1 MPMLPPLLRCEPTG
15 YAVASSN
22 VSPPDER
29 LQQASSS
36 QTPACE
42 TSAGAAVDSSPKA
55 VPIEEALPESLA
67 GQDWRA
73 RVVCGLMLREPSHW
87 GPVSSDMAFA
97 LLDRRDDVHD
107 AVAQHGLARLAG
119 MMGEAGFV
127 LHERDER
134 TLLYEDGRFG
144 IRVHGETRW
153 APGDLPWDGL
163 WHAVLAAVVATDV
176 GDIDPSLLSKLP
188 GLLARLVAEDPGFAV
203 TVWQSHLAGDL
214 PAFTPDRTATLGDV
228 ALRCGSLMA
237 VAAGAA
243 IGLTYRFASG
253 VLHSSA
259 VMEGDDALQPSTG
272 PIGAED
278 SECRGG
284 YGMLGTVV
292 PLAGTFACSALEL
305 AAAARLWAAVPSER
319 AAVALHRAQH
329 LSAYA
334 LLLPS
339 LTADELRFLM
349 STLGAMFAEVDVF
362 DVATTVQFRL
372 RERPTPMTPTGVI
385 SCIKWQ
391 KLRRKA
397 RQREQ
402 SQFQF
407 EAPGWVKVLE
417 SALQLAQGANLL
429 TPFGNVV
436 QEAHAQRSRAQW
448 NAECEAVDAEALANA
463 PPRLPAF
470 ARKRPPFATRPGGN
484 LSSRVPADL
493 YSGYSGDRQRDLAV
507 RRFGL
512 APCANAPM
520 SSGGVVA
527 SMPDGET
534 AGSAESAT
542 SATSAT
548 GRGSPASTHW
558 LVGAAS
564 QAAMASVSPGAWRQW
579 LPITGVLS
587 VGAVTGTFIWNRF
600 RSGRDLPEST
610 SVDADTPRRL
620 PRELRPF
627 HHLAPQREGI
637 ELAQTAEPDTLEDM
651 LNLVDATNAI
661 EASANVMEKHRSQA
675 QTVIEKQME
684 AVLRKQGKG
693 AAALGYRTAL
703 PWSAE
708 VEVTYSKAGR
718 SPDTRGFTFS
728 FSEEYETKRVTVRD
742 IAIGAHYSDEY
753 EITGGYR
760 RVASLRVLDN
770 AALPLLMA
778 VNRDDFRTELQA
790 RDERQL
796 SALEA
801 SGELMGEYA
810 RYVQEVFTGVLFN
823 ATSFDWERQI
833 PPGSRAATSLLPHP
847 QTVGTRTRVRVGQG
861 PVRLISFDG
870 NILADLLSVQQ
881 PDGNAVLL
889 ISIKHATY
897 FWWWPGVEATL
908 EFQEFISLHMSPI
921 DLQRLESPLRRSR
934 MRYQIDPGSTKSH
947 WACAPS
953 NREVG
958 EAAVTAP
965 PRGPFDALYDEVTLK
980 PYFKFETCPSLH
992 HALWTA
998 KVHRAH
1004 SDRDLVIVTQK
1015 VRDERRLNSVQHIV
1029 LNYVKLLGPAMIA
1042 AFRSKGR
1049 IVSAVMTL
1057 AFEVGPYFGTYALL
1071 AERAKSAD
1079 LEELRRIHREMSV
1092 SYAVAMMLRALNSP
1106 TLDAIADAIVGDR
1119 ESTRVA
1125 SQHLR
1130 SFMEAWP
1137 LVSEQRK
1144 QFADDVRAIVR
1155 GERSEGTLNR
1165 QPAWTIFT
1173 GIKAYRNLLTDG
1185 AQTEPMAADEQHVDR
1200 FLGAGRRQV
1209 MTQSELMRLPEG
1221 YCVALTYPDGTM
1233 FFAAVTSGSG
1243 KLLGA
1248 ATDDSDG
1255 TVMRRTE
1262 LPIHRMERISQDA
1275 FAFLEDGRVMCG
1287 AIEARLYVEPLRD
1300 RVPPWRQSEQT
1311 ASGIWP
1317 RVPTPP
1323 PTSTSTPALLESAS
1337 HRAAVSGAGSR
1348 SPAGRSKRA
1357 LDQWGKFVDA
1367 WYARA
1372 GRIVPGESLTGAP
1385 ANKAS
1390 LPLAIASASPTTPT
1404 PSTSSTPMS
1413 LASPSAGVSTPS
1425 PTAMAAYWNAPTF
1438 RGAFAEVVSRV
1449 TRGLLLWHLQTSTV
1463 AQSAPSAQR
1472 RLILRALQDD
1482 VTFRPVTVN
1491 TVRVP
1496 GVVGTCGDEGCL
1508 LLSLTTCEAITV
1520 TGDGEGG
1527 DTSTPRAP
1535 ADVSEPLRR
1544 FVGMHVT
1551 DDIAERLRGHEM
1563 SIALDGVQATD
1574 STEDNRDTHRFI
1586 DDLRNR
1592 VDQATQRGNTVDG
1605 GILRLIKHAVRTLPG
1620 VDAEAFT
1627 AGIRGVTREVPH
1639 RASDVIYLN
1648 EPVDGP
1654 QIAPSVELAYDL
1666 GTAIREFADDVF
1678 PRALSDE
1685 SLADAIGF
1693 ATRFVD
1699 PVQQCRI
1706 LARVSNDVASLIE
1719 SGMGDI
1725 EFVTAM
1731 LAAGRG
1737 LGDGKFGAAF
1747 ASLWEQV
1754 PGQIGACGRQTTVP
1768 QLVKLRG
1775 MRLLQQVPRGHR
1787 ILVRPASADD
1797 DPEGGY
1803 DDMLSLGEGRVA
1815 VVSHVGT
1822 ELAPRFNLT
1831 SFDLTRT
1838 DGGIVWSDD
1847 VGAWRRDGRHFDFW
1861 IQSDTPGIFA
1871 EPVQQALETGSLN
1884 PAALT
1889 GALLAHSSLTALQA
1903 ERAGTS
1909 GWVLGDTTTSML
1921 AASAEVFTGYGFTD
1935 IRYRL
1940 ILAWSEPDQFKPA
1953 LSFAVVGTGVGE
1965 TFRSWAT
1972 SGYVDRV
1979 VADLLPRRT
1988 VGNAPR
1994 LTGDICVASE
2004 VDWAYFYEAHGTTR
2018 CIKYVDFDTADAALA
2033 AARTYTAVPGVL
2045 PGDFIP
2051 EGTLL
2056 RVPVWSGASA

>member
-1 MPMLPPLLRCEPTG
+1 MLPSLLHYAPTT
-15 YAVASSN
+15 YAPPSTN
-22 VSPPDER
+22 VSPPDDR
-29 LQQASSS
+29 S
-36 QTPACE
+36 QRTSARRTLANE
-42 TSAGAAVDSSPKA
+42 TSAETAVDSSPQA
-55 VPIEEALPESLA
+55 VPIEAVLPESLA

-73 RVVCGLMLREPSHW
+73 RVVCGLVLRAPSHW
-87 GPVSSDMAFA
+87 GPVSSDIAFA
-97 LLDRRDDVHD
+97 LLDRRDDLHD
-107 AVAQHGLARLAG
+107 ASRQHGLARLAG
-119 MMGEAGFV
+119 MMGAAGFV
-127 LHERDER
+127 LREGEGGAPRA
-134 TLLYEDGRFG
+134 LLYEGGRFG
-144 IRVHGETRW
+144 IRVRRERRW
-153 APGDLPWDGL
+153 ASGDMPCDGL
-163 WHAVLAAVVATDV
+163 WHAVLAALVATEL

-203 TVWQSHLAGDL
+203 NAWQSHLAGNL
-214 PAFTPDRTATLGDV
+214 SEFTPDATAALGDV
-228 ALRCGSLMA
+228 ALQCGSRLV
-237 VAAGAA
+237 VAAAAA
-243 IGLTYRFASG
+243 IGLTYGLAPD

-259 VMEGDDALQPSTG
+259 VTAGDDAPLPSTEL
-272 PIGAED
+272 IGAEAPG
-278 SECRGG
+278 CHAGTG
-284 YGMLGTVV
+284 VLGTVV
-292 PLAGTFACSALEL
+292 PLVGAFACGALEL
-305 AAAARLWAAVPSER
+305 AAAARLYAAVPSER

-339 LTADELRFLM
+339 LTADELRLLM
-349 STLGAMFAEVDVF
+349 STLGEKFAEVDVF
-362 DVATTVQFRL
+362 DVVATVQFRL
-372 RERPTPMTPTGVI
+372 RERPTPMTPTGVV
-385 SCIKWQ
+385 SSIKWQ
-391 KLRRKA
+391 KLVRKA
-397 RQREQ
+397 RQREH
-402 SQFQF
+402 SRFHF
-407 EAPGWVKVLE
+407 EAPGWAQALE

-436 QEAHAQRSRAQW
+436 QEAHAQRRWAQW
-448 NAECEAVDAEALANA
+448 NAECDALDAQALENA
-463 PPRLPAF
+463 PRRLPAF
-470 ARKRPPFATRPGGN
+470 AGEPPSVATRPKGN
-484 LSSRVPADL
+484 VSSRVPADL
-493 YSGYSGDRQRDLAV
+493 YDGGPYDWQRDLSV

-512 APCANAPM
+512 ASSENACSD
-520 SSGGVVA
+520 SS
-527 SMPDGET
+527 
-534 AGSAESAT
+534 
-542 SATSAT
+542 
-548 GRGSPASTHW
+548 HW
-558 LVGAAS
+558 LVTAVS
-564 QAAMASVSPGAWRQW
+564 QAVMTSLSPSAWGRRW
-579 LPITGVLS
+579 LPVTGVLS
-587 VGAVTGTFIWNRF
+587 LGAVAGDVMRNRF
-600 RSGRDLPEST
+600 LSRGDLAEST
-610 SVDADTPRRL
+610 SVDTDAPHRV

-637 ELAQTAEPDTLEDM
+637 ELAQTEEPETLEDM

-675 QTVIEKQME
+675 QAVIEKQME
-684 AVLRKQGKG
+684 TVLRKQGKG
-693 AAALGYRTAL
+693 ATALGYRTAL

-718 SPDTRGFTFS
+718 SPDTRGFTFA
-728 FSEEYETKRVTVRD
+728 FSEEYETKRFTVRD

-760 RVASLRVLDN
+760 RVASLRVFDN
-770 AALPLLMA
+770 AAVPLLMA
-778 VNRDDFRTELQA
+778 VNRDDFRTRLQE

-801 SGELMGEYA
+801 SGELMAEYA

-833 PPGSRAATSLLPHP
+833 PPGSRAGSSMLAHP

-870 NILADLLSVQQ
+870 EILPDLLSVQQ

-958 EAAVTAP
+958 EAAATAS
-965 PRGPFDALYDEVTLK
+965 PRGALDALYDEVTLK

-998 KVHRAH
+998 KLRRAH

-1015 VRDERRLNSVQHIV
+1015 VRDARRLNSVQQIV

-1049 IVSAVMTL
+1049 IASAIMSL

-1079 LEELRRIHREMSV
+1079 LEELKRIHREMSV
-1092 SYAVAMMLRALNSP
+1092 SYAVAMMLRAVNSP
-1106 TLDAIADAIVGDR
+1106 TLDAIADMIVGDR

-1155 GERSEGTLNR
+1155 GERREGSLNR

-1185 AQTEPMAADEQHVDR
+1185 AQTEPMTADERHVDR
-1200 FLGAGRRQV
+1200 FLGVGRRQV
-1209 MTQSELMRLPEG
+1209 MTHRELMRLPEG
-1221 YCVALTYPDGTM
+1221 YCVALTYPDGIM

-1248 ATDDSDG
+1248 ATDDGDG
-1255 TVMRRTE
+1255 TIMRRTQ
-1262 LPIHRMERISQDA
+1262 LPILRMERIAQDVI
-1275 FAFLEDGRVMCG
+1275 AFLDDGSVMCG
-1287 AIEARLYVEPLRD
+1287 SMKAHLYVEPLRD
-1300 RVPPWRQSEQT
+1300 RVPLWRQSEQ
-1311 ASGIWP
+1311 SENGVWP

-1323 PTSTSTPALLESAS
+1323 TLSTSTPASPELAS
-1337 HRAAVSGAGSR
+1337 NRAAESGAGSR
-1348 SPAGRSKRA
+1348 SAVGRSKRA

-1372 GRIVPGESLTGAP
+1372 GRIVPGGSLTGTP

-1390 LPLAIASASPTTPT
+1390 LPLAVASVSPMTPT
-1404 PSTSSTPMS
+1404 PSTPSTPMS
-1413 LASPSAGVSTPS
+1413 IVSPSVGASTPS
-1425 PTAMAAYWNAPTF
+1425 PVAMAAYWNAPTF
-1438 RGAFAEVVSRV
+1438 RFAFEEVVSRV
-1449 TRGLLLWHLQTSTV
+1449 TRGLLLWHLQASPV
-1463 AQSAPSAQR
+1463 AQSAPTAQH

-1482 VTFRPVTVN
+1482 MTFRPVTVN
-1491 TVRVP
+1491 AVRVP
-1496 GVVGTCGDEGCL
+1496 GVVGIIGDEGCL
-1508 LLSLTTCEAITV
+1508 LLSLTTCEAITAS
-1520 TGDGEGG
+1520 GEGEG
-1527 DTSTPRAP
+1527 TSTPRIS
-1535 ADVSEPLRR
+1535 ADASEPLRR

-1551 DDIAERLRGHEM
+1551 EDIAERLRGQAM
-1563 SIALDGVQATD
+1563 SVALDVAQASD
-1574 STEDNRDTHRFI
+1574 AQAGNRDTRRII

-1592 VDQATQRGNTVDG
+1592 VERATQRGHTVDG
-1605 GILRLIKHAVRTLPG
+1605 GILRLIRHAVRALSG
-1620 VDAEAFT
+1620 VDAAAFA

-1639 RASDVIYLN
+1639 SASDVVYLN
-1648 EPVDGP
+1648 ERVDGP
-1654 QIAPSVELAYDL
+1654 QSAPSVELAYDL
-1666 GTAIREFADDVF
+1666 GTAIREFSDEVF
-1678 PRALSDE
+1678 LRASSDE
-1685 SLADAIGF
+1685 SLADAIVF

-1719 SGMGDI
+1719 SGMGDT

-1747 ASLWEQV
+1747 ASMWEQV
-1754 PGQIGACGRQTTVP
+1754 PRNIGACGRQTTAP
-1768 QLVKLRG
+1768 QLVQLRG
-1775 MRLLQQVPRGHR
+1775 TRSLQQVPRGHR
-1787 ILVRPASADD
+1787 ILARLASADD
-1797 DPEGGY
+1797 DPQGGY

-1815 VVSHVGT
+1815 VASPVGT

-1831 SFDLTRT
+1831 SFDLTRA
-1838 DGGIVWSDD
+1838 DSDIVWSDD
-1847 VGAWRRDGRHFDFW
+1847 VGAWRRDARHFDFW
-1861 IQSDTPGIFA
+1861 IQSDTPGVFA
-1871 EPVQQALETGSLN
+1871 EPIQQALETGSLN
-1884 PAALT
+1884 SAALT

-1903 ERAGTS
+1903 ERAGAS
-1909 GWVLGDTTTSML
+1909 GWVLDDTTMRML
-1921 AASAEVFTGYGFTD
+1921 EASTEIFTGYGFRD

-1940 ILAWSEPDQFKPA
+1940 IVAWSEPDQFKPA
-1953 LSFAVVGTGVGE
+1953 LSFALVGMGVGE
-1965 TFRSWAT
+1965 TFRSWVT

-1988 VGNAPR
+1988 LGNAPR
-1994 LTGDICVASE
+1994 LTDDICVASE
-2004 VDWAYFYEAHGTTR
+2004 VDWAYLYQEHSATR

-2033 AARTYTAVPGVL
+2033 AARAYTTLPGVL

-2051 EGTLL
+2051 EGILL
-2056 RVPVWSGASA
+2056 RMPVWSSGSALTP

>member
-1 MPMLPPLLRCEPTG
+1 MLPSPLRFEPTS
-15 YAVASSN
+15 YVATSSN
-22 VSPPDER
+22 VSPPDDG
-29 LQQASSS
+29 LQRASSS
-36 QTPACE
+36 QTLTHE
-42 TSAGAAVDSSPKA
+42 TSAGSAVDESPQA
-55 VPIEEALPESLA
+55 APIEAVLPEALA
-67 GQDWRA
+67 GQDSRA
-73 RVVCGLMLREPSHW
+73 RVVCGLVLRAPSHW
-87 GPVSSDMAFA
+87 GPVSSVMAFA
-97 LLDRRDDVHD
+97 LLDRRDDLHD
-107 AVAQHGLARLAG
+107 AARQRGLARLAG

-127 LHERDER
+127 LHEGEVGQVGGMRA
-134 TLLYEDGRFG
+134 LLYEDGRFG
-144 IRVHGETRW
+144 IRVHRETRW
-153 APGDLPWDGL
+153 ATGDLPCDGL
-163 WHAVLAAVVATDV
+163 WHAVLAAVVATEV
-176 GDIDPSLLSKLP
+176 EDIDPSLLSTLP

-203 TVWQSHLAGDL
+203 TVWQSHLAGDS
-214 PAFTPDRTATLGDV
+214 PAFTPDATATLGDV
-228 ALRCGSLMA
+228 AWRCGSWMA

-243 IGLTYRFASG
+243 TGLTYGFASD

-259 VMEGDDALQPSTG
+259 VTSGDDASPPSTG
-272 PIGAED
+272 LIEAEA
-278 SECRGG
+278 SGCRGG
-284 YGMLGTVV
+284 NGMLGAVV
-292 PLAGTFACSALEL
+292 PLAGALACGALEL
-305 AAAARLWAAVPSER
+305 VAAARLYAAVPSER

-349 STLGAMFAEVDVF
+349 STLGEKFAEVDVF
-362 DVATTVQFRL
+362 DVVATVQFRL

-385 SCIKWQ
+385 SRIKWQ
-391 KLRRKA
+391 KLVRKA

-402 SQFQF
+402 SQFHF
-407 EAPGWVKVLE
+407 EAPGWVQALE

-429 TPFGNVV
+429 SPFGNVV
-436 QEAHAQRSRAQW
+436 QEAHAQRRRAQW
-448 NAECEAVDAEALANA
+448 YAECDAWDAQALANA
-463 PPRLPAF
+463 PRRLPAF
-470 ARKRPPFATRPGGN
+470 AGEPPPVATRPGGN
-484 LSSRVPADL
+484 RSSH
-493 YSGYSGDRQRDLAV
+493 
-507 RRFGL
+507 
-512 APCANAPM
+512 
-520 SSGGVVA
+520 VVE
-527 SMPDGET
+527 G
-534 AGSAESAT
+534 AT
-542 SATSAT
+542 GATSAT
-548 GRGSPASTHW
+548 GRGGPDSTHW
-558 LVGAAS
+558 LVTAAS
-564 QAAMASVSPGAWRQW
+564 QAAMASLSPSAWRRRW
-579 LPITGVLS
+579 LPVTGVLS
-587 VGAVTGTFIWNRF
+587 LGAVTGTFIWNRF
-600 RSGRDLPEST
+600 RSGGDLPESR
-610 SVDADTPRRL
+610 SVDTDAPHRVPRD
-620 PRELRPF
+620 LRPF

-661 EASANVMEKHRSQA
+661 EASANVMERHRSQA
-675 QTVIEKQME
+675 KTVIEKQME
-684 AVLRKQGKG
+684 AVLRKLEKGGKGGKG
-693 AAALGYRTAL
+693 AAALGYHTAL

-708 VEVTYSKAGR
+708 VDVTYVTAGR

-728 FSEEYETKRVTVRD
+728 FTEEYETKRVTVRD
-742 IAIGAHYSDEY
+742 VAIGRHYSDEY

-760 RVASLRVLDN
+760 RVASLRVLDD

-778 VNRDDFRTELQA
+778 VNRDDFRTELQK

-801 SGELMGEYA
+801 SGELMSEYA

-823 ATSFDWERQI
+823 ATSFDWERQL
-833 PPGSRAATSLLPHP
+833 PPGSRAGSSMLAPHP

-870 NILADLLSVQQ
+870 EILADLLSVQQ

-953 NREVG
+953 NREIG
-958 EAAVTAP
+958 EAATTP
-965 PRGPFDALYDEVTLK
+965 SPRGPFDALYDEVSLK
-980 PYFKFETCPSLH
+980 PYFRFETCPSLH

-998 KVHRAH
+998 KVRRAH

-1042 AFRSKGR
+1042 AFKSKGR
-1049 IVSAVMTL
+1049 VASAIMTL
-1057 AFEVGPYFGTYALL
+1057 AFEVGPHLTTYALL

-1079 LEELRRIHREMSV
+1079 LEELKRIHREMSV

-1106 TLDAIADAIVGDR
+1106 TLDAVADTIIGDR

-1125 SQHLR
+1125 SAHLR

-1144 QFADDVRAIVR
+1144 QFADDVRAIVKS
-1155 GERSEGTLNR
+1155 ERREGALNR

-1185 AQTEPMAADEQHVDR
+1185 AQTEPMTANEQHVDR

-1209 MTQSELMRLPEG
+1209 MTQRELMRLPEG

-1248 ATDDSDG
+1248 ATDDIVG
-1255 TVMRRTE
+1255 TILRRTE
-1262 LPIHRMERISQDA
+1262 LPVFRMERVSHDLI
-1275 FAFLEDGRVMCG
+1275 AFLDDGHVMCG
-1287 AIEARLYVEPLRD
+1287 SIKALLYVEPLGD
-1300 RVPPWRQSEQT
+1300 RVPPWRQPEQS
-1311 ASGIWP
+1311 ANGIWP
-1317 RVPTPP
+1317 RVPTL
-1323 PTSTSTPALLESAS
+1323 PTSSTSTPAPPAPPAPPELAS
-1337 HRAAVSGAGSR
+1337 NRAAETGSGLR
-1348 SPAGRSKRA
+1348 SSAGRSKRA

-1372 GRIVPGESLTGAP
+1372 GRLVPGGTLTGTP
-1385 ANKAS
+1385 ANRVS
-1390 LPLAIASASPTTPT
+1390 LPLAVASVNPMSPT
-1404 PSTSSTPMS
+1404 PSTP
-1413 LASPSAGVSTPS
+1413 STPS
-1425 PTAMAAYWNAPTF
+1425 TPVSLVSSSVGAPTPSPAAMVAYWNAPTF
-1438 RGAFAEVVSRV
+1438 RRAFGEVVSRV
-1449 TRGLLLWHLQTSTV
+1449 TRGLLLWHLQASPV
-1463 AQSAPSAQR
+1463 AQSAPTAQH

-1482 VTFRPVTVN
+1482 VTFRPITVN
-1491 TVRVP
+1491 TVRIP
-1496 GVVGTCGDEGCL
+1496 GVVGSIGDEGCL
-1508 LLSLTTCEAITV
+1508 LLSLTTCEAIIV
-1520 TGDGEGG
+1520 SGDGEGG
-1527 DTSTPRAP
+1527 GTSTPRVP
-1535 ADVSEPLRR
+1535 ADASEPLRR
-1544 FVGMHVT
+1544 FIGKHVT
-1551 DDIAERLRGHEM
+1551 DDVTERMRGQAM
-1563 SIALDGVQATD
+1563 SVALDGVQTSDAHA
-1574 STEDNRDTHRFI
+1574 DNRDARRII
-1586 DDLRNR
+1586 DDLRDR
-1592 VDQATQRGNTVDG
+1592 VERATQHGHTVDG
-1605 GILRLIKHAVRTLPG
+1605 GILRLTTHAVRVLPG
-1620 VDAEAFT
+1620 ADAEAFT
-1627 AGIRGVTREVPH
+1627 AGIRSVTREVPH
-1639 RASDVIYLN
+1639 RASDVVYLN

-1678 PRALSDE
+1678 PRTTSDE
-1685 SLADAIGF
+1685 SLADAIVF

-1706 LARVSNDVASLIE
+1706 LTRVSNDVANLIE
-1719 SGMGDI
+1719 SGMGDT

-1747 ASLWEQV
+1747 ASMWEQV

-1768 QLVKLRG
+1768 QLVKLSG
-1775 MRLLQQVPRGHR
+1775 TRLLQQVPRGHR
-1787 ILVRPASADD
+1787 ILARLASADD
-1797 DPEGGY
+1797 DPQGGY

-1815 VVSHVGT
+1815 VATHAGT
-1822 ELAPRFNLT
+1822 DLAPRFNLT
-1831 SFDLTRT
+1831 SFDLTRV
-1838 DGGIVWSDD
+1838 DGDIVWSDD
-1847 VGAWRRDGRHFDFW
+1847 VGAWRRDGKLFDFW
-1861 IQSDTPGIFA
+1861 IQSDTPGVFA
-1871 EPVQQALETGSLN
+1871 EPIRQALETGSLN
-1884 PAALT
+1884 PAVLRS
-1889 GALLAHSSLTALQA
+1889 ALLAHSSLTTLQA

-1921 AASAEVFTGYGFTD
+1921 EASTEIFAGYGFRD

-1953 LSFAVVGTGVGE
+1953 VSFALVGTGVGE
-1965 TFRSWAT
+1965 TFRSWVT

-1988 VGNAPR
+1988 LGNAPR

-2004 VDWAYFYEAHGTTR
+2004 VDWAYLYGDSATP
-2018 CIKYVDFDTADAALA
+2018 CIKYVDFNSADAAVT
-2033 AARTYTAVPGVL
+2033 AARTYTALPGML

-2051 EGTLL
+2051 EGTLI
-2056 RVPVWSGASA
+2056 RVPLWSSVSP

>member
-1 MPMLPPLLRCEPTG
+1 MPILPPLLCFAPTG
-15 YAVASSN
+15 YAVTSSN
-22 VSPPDER
+22 VSPPDDR
-29 LQQASSS
+29 SLRASSDP
-36 QTPACE
+36 TLAHE
-42 TSAGAAVDSSPKA
+42 TSAGATVDSSPQA
-55 VPIEEALPESLA
+55 TPIEAVLPESLA

-73 RVVCGLMLREPSHW
+73 RVVCGLVLRAPSHW
-87 GPVSSDMAFA
+87 GPVSSDIAFA
-97 LLDRRDDVHD
+97 LLDRRDDLHD
-107 AVAQHGLARLAG
+107 AARQYGLARLAG

-127 LHERDER
+127 LHEGEGEEARA
-134 TLLYEDGRFG
+134 LLYEDGRFG
-144 IRVHGETRW
+144 IRVRRERRW
-153 APGDLPWDGL
+153 ASGDMPCDGL
-163 WHAVLAAVVATDV
+163 WHAVLAAAVATEV
-176 GDIDPSLLSKLP
+176 ENIDPSLISKLP

-203 TVWQSHLAGDL
+203 SLWQSYLADNF
-214 PAFTPDRTATLGDV
+214 PAFTPDATAALGDV
-228 ALRCGSLMA
+228 ALRGGSRLA
-237 VAAGAA
+237 VAAVAA
-243 IGLTYRFASG
+243 IGLTYGFASD

-259 VMEGDDALQPSTG
+259 LTAGDDALQPSTG
-272 PIGAED
+272 LIGAEAQG
-278 SECRGG
+278 CHGG
-284 YGMLGTVV
+284 TGVLATVV
-292 PLAGTFACSALEL
+292 PLVGAFACGALEL
-305 AAAARLWAAVPSER
+305 AAAAQLYAAVPSDR

-339 LTADELRFLM
+339 LTADELRLLM
-349 STLGAMFAEVDVF
+349 STLGETFAEVDVF
-362 DVATTVQFRL
+362 DVAATVQFRL
-372 RERPTPMTPTGVI
+372 RERPTPMTPTGVL
-385 SCIKWQ
+385 SSIKWQ

-402 SQFQF
+402 SQFHF
-407 EAPGWVKVLE
+407 EAPGWVKALE

-436 QEAHAQRSRAQW
+436 QEAHAQHRRAQW
-448 NAECEAVDAEALANA
+448 HAECEASDAEALANA
-463 PPRLPAF
+463 PRRLPAF
-470 ARKRPPFATRPGGN
+470 AGKPPSVATRLGGN
-484 LSSRVPADL
+484 VSSHVPAAL
-493 YSGYSGDRQRDLAV
+493 NNGGPYEWQRDRAV

-512 APCANAPM
+512 A
-520 SSGGVVA
+520 SGGNA
-527 SMPDGET
+527 RPD
-534 AGSAESAT
+534 AA
-542 SATSAT
+542 
-548 GRGSPASTHW
+548 HW
-558 LVGAAS
+558 LVGVAS
-564 QAAMASVSPGAWRQW
+564 QAAMASVSPSAWRRQW
-579 LPITGVLS
+579 LPVTGVLS
-587 VGAVTGTFIWNRF
+587 FGAIAGTFIASRF
-600 RSGRDLPEST
+600 RSGGSHPEST
-610 SVDADTPRRL
+610 AVEADAPRRS
-620 PRELRPF
+620 PRDLRPF
-627 HHLAPQREGI
+627 HHLAPQREGM
-637 ELAQTAEPDTLEDM
+637 ELAQTAEPDTLDDM

-693 AAALGYRTAL
+693 ATALGYRTAL

-753 EITGGYR
+753 EITGGYK
-760 RVASLRVLDN
+760 RVASLHVLDS
-770 AALPLLMA
+770 AAHSLLMA
-778 VNRDDFRTELQA
+778 VNQDDFRTKLQE

-801 SGELMGEYA
+801 SGELMSEYA

-833 PPGSRAATSLLPHP
+833 PPGSRAGSPMLAPHP

-870 NILADLLSVQQ
+870 EILADLLSVQQ

-908 EFQEFISLHMSPI
+908 AFQEFISLHMSPI

-934 MRYQIDPGSTKSH
+934 VRYQIDPGSVKSH

-958 EAAVTAP
+958 GAAATP
-965 PRGPFDALYDEVTLK
+965 SPRGPFDALYDEVTLK

-992 HALWTA
+992 RALWTA
-998 KVHRAH
+998 KVRRAH
-1004 SDRDLVIVTQK
+1004 SDRDLVIITQK
-1015 VRDERRLNSVQHIV
+1015 VRDERRLSSVQHIV

-1042 AFRSKGR
+1042 AFKSKGR
-1049 IVSAVMTL
+1049 IASAIMTL

-1079 LEELRRIHREMSV
+1079 LEELKRIHREMSV
-1092 SYAVAMMLRALNSP
+1092 SYAVAMMLRALNSR
-1106 TLDAIADAIVGDR
+1106 TLDAIADTIIGDR

-1125 SQHLR
+1125 SAHLS
-1130 SFMEAWP
+1130 SFMDAWP

-1144 QFADDVRAIVR
+1144 QFADDVRAIVK
-1155 GERSEGTLNR
+1155 GERREGTLNR
-1165 QPAWTIFT
+1165 QPAWTIFS

-1185 AQTEPMAADEQHVDR
+1185 AQTEPMTADEQHVDR
-1200 FLGAGRRQV
+1200 FLGAGRKQV
-1209 MTQSELMRLPEG
+1209 MTQRELMRLPEG

-1248 ATDDSDG
+1248 ATDDSEG
-1255 TVMRRTE
+1255 TIVRRTE
-1262 LPIHRMERISQDA
+1262 LPIHRMERLSQDVIV
-1275 FAFLEDGRVMCG
+1275 FLDDGRVMCG
-1287 AIEARLYVEPLRD
+1287 SIEARLYVEPLRD
-1300 RVPPWRQSEQT
+1300 RVPPWRQPEQS
-1311 ASGIWP
+1311 AGGMWP
-1317 RVPTPP
+1317 RVPTLPP
-1323 PTSTSTPALLESAS
+1323 PSTSSPALPESAS
-1337 HRAAVSGAGSR
+1337 NRAAVSSAGAR

-1357 LDQWGKFVDA
+1357 LDQWGKFVDV

-1372 GRIVPGESLTGAP
+1372 GRIVPGEFLTGMP
-1385 ANKAS
+1385 ANEAS
-1390 LPLAIASASPTTPT
+1390 LLLPVASVSPT
-1404 PSTSSTPMS
+1404 PSTPSTPSTPMS
-1413 LASPSAGVSTPS
+1413 LVSPSVGASTPS
-1425 PTAMAAYWNAPTF
+1425 LAAMAAYWSAPTF
-1438 RGAFAEVVSRV
+1438 RLAFAEVVSRV
-1449 TRGLLLWHLQTSTV
+1449 TRGLLLWHLQASPV
-1463 AQSAPSAQR
+1463 AQSAPTVQH

-1496 GVVGTCGDEGCL
+1496 GVVGTLGDEGCL
-1508 LLSLTTCEAITV
+1508 LLSLTTCEAMTV
-1520 TGDGEGG
+1520 SADGEGG
-1527 DTSTPRAP
+1527 GASTPRVP
-1535 ADVSEPLRR
+1535 ADASEPLRR
-1544 FVGMHVT
+1544 FVGKHVT
-1551 DDIAERLRGHEM
+1551 DDTAERLRGQAM
-1563 SIALDGVQATD
+1563 SVALDDVQASD
-1574 STEDNRDTHRFI
+1574 AQQDNRDTHPII
-1586 DDLRNR
+1586 DDLRAR
-1592 VDQATQRGNTVDG
+1592 VERATQRGHTVDD
-1605 GILRLIKHAVRTLPG
+1605 GILRLMTHAVRTLPS

-1627 AGIRGVTREVPH
+1627 AGIRGVTHEVPH
-1639 RASDVIYLN
+1639 RASDVVYLN

-1654 QIAPSVELAYDL
+1654 QIAPSVELAYDI

-1678 PRALSDE
+1678 PRAPSDS
-1685 SLADAIGF
+1685 SLADAIAF

-1719 SGMGDI
+1719 SGMGDT

-1737 LGDGKFGAAF
+1737 LGDGKFGAAL
-1747 ASLWEQV
+1747 ASMWEQV

-1775 MRLLQQVPRGHR
+1775 TRLLQQVPRGHR
-1787 ILVRPASADD
+1787 ILARPASADG

-1815 VVSHVGT
+1815 VVSQVGT

-1831 SFDLTRT
+1831 SVDLTRA
-1838 DGGIVWSDD
+1838 DGDIVWSEDA
-1847 VGAWRRDGRHFDFW
+1847 GAWRRDGRHFDFW
-1861 IQSDTPGIFA
+1861 IQSDTPGVFA
-1871 EPVQQALETGSLN
+1871 EPIQQALETGSLN

-1889 GALLAHSSLTALQA
+1889 GALLAHSSLVASQA
-1903 ERAGTS
+1903 ERAEVS
-1909 GWVLGDTTTSML
+1909 GWVLSDTTTML
-1921 AASAEVFTGYGFTD
+1921 EASAEVFDGYGFAD

-1940 ILAWSEPDQFKPA
+1940 IVAWSEPDQFKPA

-1965 TFRSWAT
+1965 MFRSWVT

-1979 VADLLPRRT
+1979 VADLMPRRT
-1988 VGNAPR
+1988 LGNAPR

-2004 VDWAYFYEAHGTTR
+2004 VDWAYFYEAHSATR

-2033 AARTYTAVPGVL
+2033 AARTYTAVPGAL

-2051 EGTLL
+2051 SGILL
-2056 RVPVWSGASA
+2056 RVPVWSSV